1 YVRGYSSFLAYP
13 RAVLKFALSTLTWR
27 RRYRLVHVH
36 AGETALAARFHVG
49 TPMIA
54 TYHGD
59 DVLGDPGDGDEVP
72 LVGRV
77 RRAIVQ
83 TPSRLFPATIV
94 QSKQMYDRLP
104 VSSRRRSTVI
114 PVGVDTAQFRPLD
127 RAECRAGLEW
137 ASEGFVALFAGTK
150 PD

>member
-1 YVRGYSSFLAYP
+1 MWPEPERPVYGIFVQRQTESLRAAGVRCDVLYVRGYSSFPAYP
-13 RAVLKFALSTLTWR
+13 GAVLKFALSTLTWR

-83 TPSRLFPATIV
+83 THSRL
-94 QSKQMYDRLP
+94 
-104 VSSRRRSTVI
+104 
-114 PVGVDTAQFRPLD
+114 
-127 RAECRAGLEW
+127 
-137 ASEGFVALFAGTK
+137 
-150 PD
+150 